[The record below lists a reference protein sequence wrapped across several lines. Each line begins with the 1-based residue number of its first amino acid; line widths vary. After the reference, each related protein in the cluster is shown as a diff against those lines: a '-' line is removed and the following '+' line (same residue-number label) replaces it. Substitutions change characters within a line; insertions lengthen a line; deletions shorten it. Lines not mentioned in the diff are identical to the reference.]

1 MSSSGGGRQTGLEYG
16 GQTRQS
22 AGHEVADTRTRHQQK
37 DAVLK
42 SLIIGNYILRVD
54 SGIFTKV
61 WINSAYQIRRKR
73 GCCVGW
79 EGLSLCYYF
88 LSSLQCLTGE
98 WGGPKSLPRS
108 ATAARLLT
116 RQKKGRQK
124 HAPVICS
131 IGGRQTSSVDF
142 TAVLKFS
149 KSVVGSLS
157 PRFSV
162 SVNEGE
168 RN

>member
-1 MSSSGGGRQTGLEYG
+1 MWHGKASVCAPFPVHLTMFGR
-16 GQTRQS
+16 
-22 AGHEVADTRTRHQQK
+22 
-37 DAVLK
+37 
-42 SLIIGNYILRVD
+42 RV
-54 SGIFTKV
+54 G
-61 WINSAYQIRRKR
+61 AM
-73 GCCVGW
+73 
-79 EGLSLCYYF
+79 
-88 LSSLQCLTGE
+88 
-98 WGGPKSLPRS
+98 SLPRS
-108 ATAARLLT
+108 ATAVRLLT

-124 HAPVICS
+124 HAPMICS